1 MTIRPQVVAST
12 GRVIVNDQHTVA
24 SRQQAIGELVAPV
37 KQTLE
42 KLDGRI
48 QEIEKT
54 REGAYQALTAQVRS
68 LSDTQGELRRE
79 TANLVKALRQPAAR
93 GRWGELQLKRVVEM
107 AGMLEYCDFL
117 EQASIAVVKEDGED
131 ARLRPASPTVP
142 RAGRFRGHRLGRR
155 ELPWRHRSR

>member
-1 MTIRPQVVAST
+1 NQAFIDLATQTLGKFQKGAE
-12 GRVIVNDQHTVA
+12 GELEK
-24 SRQQAIGELVAPV
+24 RQQAIGELVAPV

-117 EQASIAVVKEDGED
+117 EQASVGVVKEDGED
-131 ARLRPASPTVP
+131 ARLRPDIIV
-142 RAGRFRGHRLGRR
+142 RL
-155 ELPWRHRSR
+155 